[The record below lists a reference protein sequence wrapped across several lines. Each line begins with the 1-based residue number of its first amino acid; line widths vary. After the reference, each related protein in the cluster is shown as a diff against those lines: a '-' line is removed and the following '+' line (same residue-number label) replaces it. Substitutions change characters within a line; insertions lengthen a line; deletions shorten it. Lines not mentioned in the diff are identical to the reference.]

1 VRASRG
7 SLYLIV
13 GIVLMCLSV
22 MLALLMVLHILPS
35 TFALNGLTYMAS
47 FAGLMLGVVGVAY
60 RGGFPRVRR

>member
-1 VRASRG
+1 
-7 SLYLIV
+7 
-13 GIVLMCLSV
+13 

-60 RGGFPRVRR
+60 RGGFPRMRR